1 MPRASWI
8 DRVRLGQVAQNHR
21 CQVQAF
27 GEPLKSPAGEESNMF
42 SRWKGHTACY
52 KESGFE

>member
-1 MPRASWI
+1 MGASSKTERGWA
-8 DRVRLGQVAQNHR
+8 QVAQNHG

-27 GEPLKSPAGEESNMF
+27 GEPLKSPAGEESDVF
-42 SRWKGHTACY
+42 SRWKGHTGHH